1 MSAARSQTEIISDRK
16 FTGKERAMARLQGKQ
31 ALIIGGA
38 QGIGAATA
46 ELFAAEG
53 ADVVVAD
60 LKLDGAQAV
69 SDRIKALGRKSDAV
83 QIDVSNSES
92 VTNALAEA
100 GKILSDLSIF
110 VNTAGIIGSV
120 PAMLDMEEA
129 EYDTV
134 TNVNAKGM
142 WLAMRA
148 QARHLTNAKRPGS
161 IVNIASIMGIIGQPG
176 MTAYGTSKA
185 SVVSLSYNA
194 ALELGPQGVRVNS
207 VLPGNV
213 KTDMMRQ
220 VVPTDFEAVLV
231 EQNPMRQLADPV
243 DIAEACL
250 WLCSDASRMV
260 NGASIVVDGGV
271 SNAWFV

>member
-1 MSAARSQTEIISDRK
+1 
-16 FTGKERAMARLQGKQ
+16 MARLQGKQ